1 MSYIT
6 YSVTAKDL
14 ADYYIPKVD
23 VYNLMIT
30 SINSIGYSQAIYN
43 FTSTNDNSLNSVEI
57 YNADVEDTMVY
68 VPSTG
73 IWYDKFVVGPELWS
87 VTSQQ
92 GLDFLNGTYDIPGL
106 AKLKYC
112 DSCSD
117 RNGLM
122 LPVISSFSNRFTSLK
137 VMMESNFTET
147 GYLFYDSALPPF
159 QNYFKSVVEYPS
171 INTYIFRDWQNT
183 PKTESQVSAQTGIP
197 TAEIST
203 SISEAKPILPP
214 KTFNYL
220 LRWCCNPNVTTIIEL
235 PYELSSKVIAFKGDG
250 LINPPCWTAISTTD
264 VAIERVDS
272 VDEYEFCEEC
282 TKQFGPC
289 KR

>member
-30 SINSIGYSQAIYN
+30 SINSIGYGQAIYN

-106 AKLKYC
+106 VKLKYC
-112 DSCSD
+112 NGCSD
-117 RNGLM
+117 RNGL
-122 LPVISSFSNRFTSLK
+122 PIPTISSFSNRFTTLK
-137 VMMESNFTET
+137 NMMESNFTET
-147 GYLFYDSALPPF
+147 GYLFYDLALPQF
-159 QNYFKSVVEYPS
+159 QNYFKSVVE
-171 INTYIFRDWQNT
+171 IGVGTYIFRDWQNT
-183 PKTESQVSAQTGIP
+183 LKSESQVSDQTGIS
-197 TAEIST
+197 TTEISN
-203 SISEAKPILPP
+203 SISNAQPILPP
-214 KTFNYL
+214 KTFNYIL
-220 LRWCCNPNVTTIIEL
+220 SWCCDPNIRTSIQL
-235 PYELSSKVIAFKGDG
+235 PYELKFKTIVFKDPRGFS
-250 LINPPCWTAISTTD
+250 PPCWTVTPTD
-264 VAIERVDS
+264 SEAREIVEF
-272 VDEYEFCEEC
+272 VDEYEFCADCQAEQGLC
-282 TKQFGPC
+282 
-289 KR
+289 RR

>member
-30 SINSIGYSQAIYN
+30 SINSIGYGQAIYN

-106 AKLKYC
+106 VKLKYC
-112 DSCSD
+112 NGCSD
-117 RNGLM
+117 RNGL
-122 LPVISSFSNRFTSLK
+122 PIPTISSFSNRFTTLK
-137 VMMESNFTET
+137 DMMESNFTET
-147 GYLFYDSALPPF
+147 GYLFYDLALPQF
-159 QNYFKSVVEYPS
+159 QNYFKSVVE
-171 INTYIFRDWQNT
+171 IGVGTYIFRDWQNT
-183 PKTESQVSAQTGIP
+183 LKSESQVSDQTGIS
-197 TAEIST
+197 TQDIST

-214 KTFNYL
+214 KTSNYL
-220 LRWCCNPNVTTIIEL
+220 LTWCCDLNISIVIESSVEITFPYISFKSKTTGE
-235 PYELSSKVIAFKGDG
+235 Y
-250 LINPPCWTAISTTD
+250 PPCWSVKPTD
-264 VAIERVDS
+264 SPATEKVDS
-272 VDEYEFCEEC
+272 VTEYKFCEDC
-282 TKQFGPC
+282 QRDYGNC
-289 KR
+289 R